1 MNDMKRMLVPLA
13 LLFLCGADDCDR
25 PKAPPA
31 SMHVVEYS
39 EITGSM
45 PGPTVHV
52 WLVADDKRD
61 LCFVVF
67 NSGGSSVAPMRI
79 DCAGV
84 KPKPERGCP

>member
-1 MNDMKRMLVPLA
+1 MRRMLAPLA
-13 LLFLCGADDCDR
+13 LLLLCGTDDCD
-25 PKAPPA
+25 KSAPPA
-31 SMHVVEYS
+31 SMRVIEYK

-61 LCFVVF
+61 LCFIVF
-67 NSGGSSVAPMRI
+67 NSGGSSVAPVKI